1 MELTRPRRR
10 TFSVKAQ
17 EVNWLPWSECMTV
30 EGDVGL
36 EAPAFWR
43 ASLTNTASQRRSIAQ
58 PTTFL
63 EYMSNT
69 TQQ

>member
-1 MELTRPRRR
+1 M
-10 TFSVKAQ
+10 KAH
-17 EVNWLPWSECMTV
+17 EVNWLPWSEWTTV

-36 EAPAFWR
+36 EAPALAR
-43 ASLTNTASQRRSIAQ
+43 ASFTSAASQRRSIAQ

-63 EYMSNT
+63 EYMSKT

>member
-1 MELTRPRRR
+1 
-10 TFSVKAQ
+10 
-17 EVNWLPWSECMTV
+17 MTV

-36 EAPAFWR
+36 EAPALAR

-63 EYMSNT
+63 EYMSKT